1 MSNTEYDAWVVE
13 VRQIVEILSS
23 LLDAK
28 PVEELSD
35 TQIRDKDGVVHD
47 LTKLVGS
54 PCVISTGVSYVMSI
68 DDYHALNGPRW
79 VTYGG
84 HVYNSCEDLAK
95 DISKHAED
103 PDVEITVHTF

>member
-1 MSNTEYDAWVVE
+1 MSNTECDAWMVE
-13 VRQIVEILSS
+13 VRQMVENLSA

-28 PVEELSD
+28 PAEELSD

-54 PCVISTGVSYVMSI
+54 PCVISTGVSYIMSI
-68 DDYHALNGPRW
+68 DDCYALNGPQW

-84 HVYNSCEDLAK
+84 HFYNSCEDLAK
-95 DISKHAED
+95 DINKHADD
-103 PDVEITVHTF
+103 PGVEITIHKF